1 MAENDRVNMVMR
13 YFHVNPK
20 VGYITYRIFVEEA
33 EGQNPGLSYWQLYT
47 VDNAVR
53 MIKSF

>member
-1 MAENDRVNMVMR
+1 MVMR

-20 VGYITYRIFVEEA
+20 VGYINYRIFVEEA

-47 VDNAVR
+47 LDDASR
-53 MIKSF
+53 S